1 MKKILVLLG
10 IIFLI
15 VFLVFIVKQKT
26 AVPYATIDGY
36 TFFIEIAKT
45 PAQQET
51 GLAKYASIEK
61 NFAMYFPFDR
71 ADYYSFWMKG
81 MHFPIDILFL
91 RNNKIVTV
99 FSDVAPKPD
108 YQNYIYKSTQPSDAV
123 LEISAGLAKQYGFNI
138 GDTLNLHL

>member
-1 MKKILVLLG
+1 MKKKFVFLGLIL
-10 IIFLI
+10 FI
-15 VFLVFIVKQKT
+15 VFLIFIVQQKT
-26 AVPYATIDGY
+26 STPYATIDNH

-51 GLAKYASIEK
+51 GLAKYVSIER
-61 NFAMYFPFDR
+61 NFAMYFPFNH

-99 FSDVAPKPD
+99 FSDIAPKPD
-108 YQNYIYKSTQPSDAV
+108 YQNYIYKPVQPADAV
-123 LEISAGLAKQYGFNI
+123 LEISAGLTKQYGFKI